1 MSVDLTRESDRSHVA
16 HLRIDFDDLNLFTE
30 AAAHELRTAIDSISG
45 DVSVVTIAADRTE
58 GDEDGVRGLTAGLNL
73 EWARDLSPH
82 DGRELLQTLYRT
94 IQSIRELDAVVVCGC
109 GDYAI
114 GAGLELAMAC
124 EFRVATEDARLG
136 LPEIDVGLPTVIHGG
151 LLIPLVGL
159 QAATEL
165 IYTGETVSGF
175 EAHELGL
182 VNRAVPA
189 SAYDETFEDLIDTL
203 AAKSPLVMQLQTQV
217 MRRFRDQGL
226 EAGMAA
232 TSSDI
237 ARSFG
242 THDQQEAM
250 DAFLEDREPTFE
262 GR

>member
-1 MSVDLTRESDRSHVA
+1 MTVDVTRESDRSHVA
-16 HLRIDFDDLNLFTE
+16 HLRIDFDDLNLFTRE
-30 AAAHELRTAIDSISG
+30 TTADLHAAIDSVPD
-45 DVSVVTIAADRTE
+45 DVSVLTVAADRT
-58 GDEDGVRGLTAGLNL
+58 GQDADGVRGLTAGLNV

-82 DGRELLQTLYRT
+82 GGRELLQSLYDT
-94 IQSIRELDAVVVCGC
+94 IQSIRDLDAVTVCSC

-124 EFRVATEDARLG
+124 EFRVATEEARLG
-136 LPEIDVGLPTVIHGG
+136 LPEVDVGLPTVIHGG

-159 QAATEL
+159 QTATEL
-165 IYTGETVSGF
+165 IYTGETVSGTR
-175 EAHELGL
+175 ANKIGL

-189 SAYDETFEDLIDTL
+189 DAYDETVDDLVDTL
-203 AAKSPLVMQLQTQV
+203 GAKSPLVMQLQKQV
-217 MRRFRDQGL
+217 MRRFRYSGL
-226 EAGMAA
+226 EEGMAA

-242 THDQQEAM
+242 SHDQREAM